1 MNRIVSKSPSKQRKT
16 AANASL
22 HTQRKRLRARCLDP
36 NYASIRNVT
45 IRVGDEVEIRRG
57 DFGHPN
63 SQKGEKGKRHGEA
76 RGKSG
81 LRATVASVDTGSGN
95 IFVEGLTH
103 SKADGKE
110 EGIPVHASNVVVV
123 KVDDSDPIRLK
134 KLQSRNGGDDE

>member
-1 MNRIVSKSPSKQRKT
+1 MVSKFPGKQRKT
-16 AANASL
+16 AAHASL
-22 HTQRKRLRARCLDP
+22 HTKRKRLRARCMDP

-63 SQKGEKGKRHGEA
+63 SEKGEKGKRHGEA

-81 LRATVASVDTGSGN
+81 LRATVASVNTGSGH

-110 EGIPVHASNVVVV
+110 EGFPVHPSNVVVV
-123 KVDDSDPIRLK
+123 KVDASDPLRLK
-134 KLQSRNGGDDE
+134 KLQSRNGGGDE

>member
-1 MNRIVSKSPSKQRKT
+1 MSSKSPNKQRKA

-36 NYASIRNVT
+36 NYLNIRNVT
-45 IRVGDEVEIRRG
+45 IRVGDEVEIHRG

-81 LRATVASVDTGSGN
+81 LAQRLPGSTQDLATFSSRV
-95 IFVEGLTH
+95 LH
-103 SKADGKE
+103 
-110 EGIPVHASNVVVV
+110 IPRPMGRKREFLYTLPTS
-123 KVDDSDPIRLK
+123 SS
-134 KLQSRNGGDDE
+134 SRSMIATPSA

>member
-1 MNRIVSKSPSKQRKT
+1 MVSKSPNKQRKA

-22 HTQRKRLRARCLDP
+22 HTKRKRLRARCLDP
-36 NYASIRNVT
+36 NYINIRNVT
-45 IRVGDEVEIRRG
+45 IRVGDEVEIHRG

-63 SQKGEKGKRHGEA
+63 SQKGDKGKRHGEA

-81 LRATVASVDTGSGN
+81 LRATVASIDTSGGH

-110 EGIPVHASNVVVV
+110 EGIPVHPSNVVVV

>member
-1 MNRIVSKSPSKQRKT
+1 MSSKSPSKQRKN
-16 AANASL
+16 AANAPL

-36 NYASIRNVT
+36 NYSNIRNVT
-45 IRVGDEVEIRRG
+45 IRVGDEVEVHRG
-57 DFGHPN
+57 DFGNPN
-63 SQKGEKGKRHGEA
+63 SLKGEKGKRHGEA

-81 LRATVASVDTGSGN
+81 LRAAVAGIDTGSGH

-110 EGIPVHASNVVVV
+110 EGIPIHSSNVVVV
-123 KVDDSDPIRLK
+123 KIDDSDPIRLK